1 VLLNLFISLVGI
13 AVYAM
18 IIKRL
23 MPSINLMPVFN
34 WAATKKVLG
43 FGLYSVLSRIAYLAN
58 YQADRLVT
66 ATILGVSWVTYYAV
80 PFMIINRLT
89 SVTVTLGTVIFPAIS
104 ELQGRNR
111 FDTITD
117 LYLVSYRVIIVLSTA
132 LCLPLLVF
140 GGRLLALWMGVDFG
154 QKAGIAIAL
163 ITIGLYVN
171 SFTNV
176 PSFVADGLGR
186 PKINGLS
193 SLCHAVLNVGLAI
206 PLARRFGIT
215 GVALA
220 FLGSNVL
227 VAPLFIWYVN
237 GRLLHLSLGK
247 LLLKVYLKP
256 LAAGACLLS
265 VLAAVPVHRVYTL
278 PVLLSLFSA
287 SSFLYLGACYLGGV
301 LPGREKL
308 LIREYARIAI
318 WRLAAVL
325 HGSR

>member
-1 VLLNLFISLVGI
+1 
-13 AVYAM
+13 
-18 IIKRL
+18 
-23 MPSINLMPVFN
+23 
-34 WAATKKVLG
+34 
-43 FGLYSVLSRIAYLAN
+43 
-58 YQADRLVT
+58 
-66 ATILGVSWVTYYAV
+66 
-80 PFMIINRLT
+80 
-89 SVTVTLGTVIFPAIS
+89 
-104 ELQGRNR
+104 
-111 FDTITD
+111 
-117 LYLVSYRVIIVLSTA
+117 
-132 LCLPLLVF
+132 
-140 GGRLLALWMGVDFG
+140 
-154 QKAGIAIAL
+154 
-163 ITIGLYVN
+163 
-171 SFTNV
+171 
-176 PSFVADGLGR
+176 
-186 PKINGLS
+186 
-193 SLCHAVLNVGLAI
+193 
-206 PLARRFGIT
+206 
-215 GVALA
+215 
-220 FLGSNVL
+220 